1 MIQVKELR
9 QEVQTLKN
17 PNKAAAPLKSKK
29 SQNKAATSVS
39 SDDHDLRKMFD
50 EVDSNDSGEI
60 DYKELVM
67 IFEKLVGDSASIEG
81 DKDEVSASELTA
93 SMIKDYGTDGI
104 LKFEQF
110 MNMIKENNFQSVFQ
124 SLEL

>member
-1 MIQVKELR
+1 MKELR

-17 PNKAAAPLKSKK
+17 PNKAAAPLKS
-29 SQNKAATSVS
+29 N
-39 SDDHDLRKMFD
+39 DLRKMFD

-60 DYKELVM
+60 DHKELVM

-81 DKDEVSASELTA
+81 NQDEVSASELTA
-93 SMIKDYGTDGI
+93 SMIKDYGTDGV

-110 MNMIKENNFQSVFQ
+110 MQMIKENNFQSVFQ